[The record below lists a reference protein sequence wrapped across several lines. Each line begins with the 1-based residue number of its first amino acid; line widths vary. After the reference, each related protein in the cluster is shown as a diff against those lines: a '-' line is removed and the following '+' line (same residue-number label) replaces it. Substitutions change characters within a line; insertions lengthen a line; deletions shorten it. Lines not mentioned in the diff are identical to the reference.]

1 MKDKNLRICK
11 AAAGRVLI
19 DLIDRAENCG
29 WTPEQLGAT
38 IRAVRIYISD
48 AEGTFDNSIA
58 DSDAYG
64 ECCAQIDR
72 SESRSRKARERWL
85 RKKSGDVNTVDE
97 VIEDEV
103 IMTVAEPQPEYSVE
117 TPADAEPMV
126 VEEAEQQPADS
137 VDARIVPPGTGWND
151 VIAMLA
157 GIVELPKHRP
167 VYPKEVPDHLRAYG
181 LESYEEYIRSRY
193 YAEGLRGEQLE
204 NRVGDLTFRMEMKRK
219 QSNGKRMF

>member
-48 AEGTFDNSIA
+48 AEVTFDNSIA

-64 ECCAQIDR
+64 ECCGQIDR

-85 RKKSGDVNTVDE
+85 RKKSGDVRTVDE

-103 IMTVAEPQPEYSVE
+103 IMTVAEPQPEDSVE
-117 TPADAEPMV
+117 TP
-126 VEEAEQQPADS
+126 
-137 VDARIVPPGTGWND
+137 ARIVPPGTGWND

-157 GIVELPKHRP
+157 EIVELPKHRP

-219 QSNGKRMF
+219 ESNGNRMF